1 MTKEINVNI
10 KAIELNDDH
19 YWLSLNAGAGA
30 IDPTDPAAAAASKYL
45 KLQKKLKERKS
56 FLSFF
61 SKYCSLKRFSFCCPI
76 NLLSET
82 KALAEK
88 QAKEAMAM
96 AQAKCCLQ

>member
-45 KLQKKLKERKS
+45 KLQKKLKERKVF
-56 FLSFF
+56 FLSFQN
-61 SKYCSLKRFSFCCPI
+61 I
-76 NLLSET
+76 
-82 KALAEK
+82 ALWK
-88 QAKEAMAM
+88 DFLFV
-96 AQAKCCLQ
+96 AQ